1 MKAVHDQIRDIMCKQ
16 CDFATY
22 TKGEL
27 NKHVRELH
35 LDIKDHKCDYCSE
48 SFHRIK
54 KMIVSLVSK
63 HDNETNNVKFVV
75 EFPESIDPQAATQ
88 LEALLPPKMDPT
100 IPEEHD
106 DVGLNDFRPD
116 TTRVQKII
124 DENSPKQNKE

>member
-63 HDNETNNVKFVV
+63 HDNETNKKHVCQFCKYSTP
-75 EFPESIDPQAATQ
+75 FPKSLDQPK
-88 LEALLPPKMDPT
+88 LE
-100 IPEEHD
+100 IFIRS
-106 DVGLNDFRPD
+106 LNLEPSLFLG
-116 TTRVQKII
+116 Q
-124 DENSPKQNKE
+124 SPKIYDFGAKYEGFI